1 MIRWQTS
8 ALGGGE
14 ESMLA
19 LNEGSRGLGPYRV
32 ALVMGLLL
40 LLATLWL
47 PAHAAPLTLTAEQTR
62 WIEAQKNKV
71 FTVGFDPYAGMDDF
85 EFRGHR
91 VGLLPSLLKEM
102 QNDLGLR
109 FEKAQ
114 VLDWDDAY
122 VRFERGDID
131 LLYCAN
137 PTPERERTMVFTPAA
152 QRYPYMVLAR
162 KDSSVQ
168 TLGDLDGKKVGF
180 IANDFVRTQLPNAYR
195 NIHYQAFDFDN
206 QAQWSMALSLQ
217 AGESKKKF
225 CSIPPTSCWRPGCP
239 PSPQT

>member
-91 VGLLPSLLKEM
+91 VGLLPSLLKAM

-114 VLDWDDAY
+114 VVDWDDAY

-131 LLYCAN
+131 LLYGAN